1 MQHANDWGADDDEE
15 SEAQPLAAAVERA
28 GAGDLQRA
36 LRACHWRL
44 QLQSRAATKQTEAT
58 PTGVSSIWDT
68 KSDG

>member
-15 SEAQPLAAAVERA
+15 SEAQPLAAATE

-36 LRACHWRL
+36 MRECHWRI
-44 QLQSRAATKQTEAT
+44 QLQSRAATKPTEAT
-58 PTGVSSIWDT
+58 PTGVNSIWDT